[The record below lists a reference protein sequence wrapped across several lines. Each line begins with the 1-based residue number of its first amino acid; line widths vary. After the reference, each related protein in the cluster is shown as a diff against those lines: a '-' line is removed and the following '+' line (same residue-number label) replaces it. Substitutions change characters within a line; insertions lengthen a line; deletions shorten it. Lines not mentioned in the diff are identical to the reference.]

1 MCASK
6 HGKGPPY
13 DPSGDGEFRGHARAS
28 QSSRPGQGLHNQ
40 SEWPEVPPLLC
51 QLPSREGL
59 GLRSRV
65 QGYFKV
71 GPSHVLCLCFVLLVL
86 TALPSIVHVF
96 HVVIPCVRVVFWLLV
111 LHAPFFLLCSLLY

>member
-13 DPSGDGEFRGHARAS
+13 DPPGDGEFRGHAHRSLAG
-28 QSSRPGQGLHNQ
+28 QGQGLHNQ
-40 SEWPEVPPLLC
+40 KRGAGSEALLC

-65 QGYFKV
+65 QG
-71 GPSHVLCLCFVLLVL
+71 
-86 TALPSIVHVF
+86 
-96 HVVIPCVRVVFWLLV
+96 
-111 LHAPFFLLCSLLY
+111 